1 MKKKIISA
9 CVWGCLV
16 WGTVAFAADSAGTD
30 LSALPQV
37 YQRERLITLNKQNV
51 ADGNG
56 TLYGKFSFTRDTA
69 VPEQAIKEIG
79 WMTLY
84 RGDSVGLHPHSI
96 NEDAYI
102 IVSGEGIFTDGSGTD
117 TVVRAGDITIARPG
131 QKHGL
136 RNEKAET
143 PCIPRYHCSERYIS
157 SEPSAARKK
166 VRNGG
171 WRRYGRE

>member
-131 QKHGL
+131 QKHRL
-136 RNEKAET
+136 RNEKAEPLVFLDIIAQNDT
-143 PCIPRYHCSERYIS
+143 YRQNRPQPE
-157 SEPSAARKK
+157 KK
-166 VRNGG
+166 
-171 WRRYGRE
+171 